1 MSVMSYSTSPIF
13 THCRSNVFATC
24 DGSIFSF
31 VVLCSFFSFVSS
43 SSPPALSKEADLG
56 MLSADLGESRP
67 PFASTPPRF
76 VSAFRIVVVA
86 LVLLDARCVRLVLA
100 PSIVS
105 SLPMLSIYSDW
116 NFYYWT
122 KKNDPPP
129 KRRSV
134 SFPQKIDTKKH
145 RETNACR
152 NDFDGMPPAI
162 QVVERRPN
170 NNTSGFENDRE
181 KKIAF

>member
-67 PFASTPPRF
+67 PFAFTPPRF

-134 SFPQKIDTKKH
+134 SFPQKIDTKNTEKRTRVETTSMVCLPQYKWW
-145 RETNACR
+145 REDQTTTQA
-152 NDFDGMPPAI
+152 ALKLI
-162 QVVERRPN
+162 EK
-170 NNTSGFENDRE
+170 

>member
-1 MSVMSYSTSPIF
+1 
-13 THCRSNVFATC
+13 
-24 DGSIFSF
+24 
-31 VVLCSFFSFVSS
+31 
-43 SSPPALSKEADLG
+43 

-134 SFPQKIDTKKH
+134 SFPQKIDTKNTEKRTRVETTSMVCLPQYKWW
-145 RETNACR
+145 REDQTTTQA
-152 NDFDGMPPAI
+152 ALKLI
-162 QVVERRPN
+162 
-170 NNTSGFENDRE
+170 E
-181 KKIAF
+181 KKKSLFELKMKRKRRQKNQQFKKIELH